1 MDSMLKQSKGLID
14 SSFNC
19 QTQESTPKSSF
30 ADIKEASDM
39 SLLIAAYLE
48 GIIQS
53 VLDDR
58 KKYPSVNLEINKQL
72 DIFYI
77 KKESKLSLVKYIM
90 RIFEYAQIEFN
101 TGLYALIILKKFL
114 MKNKE
119 YISLC
124 LLNVNLLFLIAV
136 VVSVKLLEDKIFT
149 NSYYASVGGI
159 SKDKLN
165 QLEVIML
172 NFLDFNIHISPLE
185 YEGFNDE
192 ILCQLKS

>member
-14 SSFNC
+14 TSFTC

-39 SLLIAAYLE
+39 SLIIAAYLD

-58 KKYPSVNLEINKQL
+58 KKYPSVNLEITKQL

-77 KKESKLSLVKYIM
+77 KKESKLSLHKYIM
-90 RIFEYAQIEFN
+90 RIFDYAQIEF
-101 TGLYALIILKKFL
+101 TTSIYALLILKKFL
-114 MKNKE
+114 LKNE
-119 YISLC
+119 HISLC
-124 LLNVNLLFLIAV
+124 LLNVNLLYLLAV
-136 VVSVKLLEDKIFT
+136 VISVKLLEDKIFT
-149 NSYYASVGGI
+149 NSFYASVGGI

-165 QLEVIML
+165 QLEIIML

-185 YEGFNDE
+185 YEEFNNE